1 MKRKKITQDVLLEY
15 VRQNLT
21 YEQIAKKEDVSA
33 VTIWKHLKKI
43 DENLLSKA
51 KQEGQELER
60 LQKQE
65 RILEYIRQGLPHE
78 QIAEK
83 EGVTKVT
90 VWNYLK
96 EIDENLLKQAEE
108 EEKQM
113 EQIERQKRL
122 LEYIR
127 QKLTREQMAEK
138 EGVSSVTVWSYFKQI
153 NEDLK
158 NRAKQEDEKTWQETK
173 KELEEKWEQIKQ
185 ENNEKWELLIQKSK
199 EKWQQLK
206 QENDGNIKQQ
216 AKRQPQELEKQTE
229 QVKETKNEE
238 QANLLRKRRHKTIT
252 IKDAKSYKEELDE
265 KYDKITLKD
274 IELLIRLYI
283 KIKQIEEAIKFLNK
297 TIYNEDMAYL
307 GVEKLMKMKEQLEKT
322 KKKQQVRELIQKG
335 KKNEDVAKVVGLS
348 ETEIIQI
355 RNEMESKLGIEI

>member
-96 EIDENLLKQAEE
+96 EIDENLLTQAEE
-108 EEKQM
+108 EAKQM

-185 ENNEKWELLIQKSK
+185 ENNEKWQQLMQKDR
-199 EKWQQLK
+199 EKWKQLK
-206 QENDGNIKQQ
+206 QDNEENIKQQ
-216 AKRQPQELEKQTE
+216 VKRRTQEPKKQTE
-229 QVKETKNEE
+229 QVKEIEE
-238 QANLLRKRRHKTIT
+238 QAKLLPKRRDKTIT

>member
-21 YEQIAKKEDVSA
+21 YEQIAEKEDVSA

-96 EIDENLLKQAEE
+96 EIDENLLTQAEE
-108 EEKQM
+108 EAKQM

-216 AKRQPQELEKQTE
+216 AKRQPQEPEKQTE

-238 QANLLRKRRHKTIT
+238 QANLLRKRRNKTIT
-252 IKDAKSYKEELDE
+252 IKDAKSYK
-265 KYDKITLKD
+265 
-274 IELLIRLYI
+274 

-322 KKKQQVRELIQKG
+322 KKKKQVRELIQKG